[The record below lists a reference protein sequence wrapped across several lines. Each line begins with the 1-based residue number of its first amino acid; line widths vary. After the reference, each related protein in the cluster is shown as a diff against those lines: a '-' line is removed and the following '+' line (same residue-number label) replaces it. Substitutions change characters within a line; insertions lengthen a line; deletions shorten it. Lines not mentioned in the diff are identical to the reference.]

1 MRTVADADGARGGV
15 GAARIVTAPDLRV
28 RARVRVR
35 LTLPLPLTL
44 TLTLTLTQTLT
55 LPLPL
60 SLTLTLTLTTAADLP
75 VGELAE
81 RAVHLRRVLEP
92 VRVHLGHLARVRVRD
107 RVLVLVLVRVR
118 ARARARVRA
127 RVRVRV
133 RARVRVRGHRRRG
146 EPARRSCR
154 GTQVL
159 SVCVRIG
166 RGAPRAVGRGVGGVE
181 CVERGGV
188 GAREV
193 GAKPRAQLRR
203 GAEGCA

>member
-28 RARVRVR
+28 RARVRVS
-35 LTLPLPLTL
+35 LTL
-44 TLTLTLTQTLT
+44 TLTLTLTQTLTQTLT

-60 SLTLTLTLTTAADLP
+60 SLTLTLTLTTAPDLP

-92 VRVHLGHLARVRVRD
+92 VRVHLGHLVRVRVRVL
-107 RVLVLVLVRVR
+107 VLVLVLVRVR
-118 ARARARVRA
+118 ARARARV

-146 EPARRSCR
+146 EPARRTCR
-154 GTQVL
+154 GAQVL
-159 SVCVRIG
+159 PVGVRIG

-203 GAEGCA
+203 GAEGRA